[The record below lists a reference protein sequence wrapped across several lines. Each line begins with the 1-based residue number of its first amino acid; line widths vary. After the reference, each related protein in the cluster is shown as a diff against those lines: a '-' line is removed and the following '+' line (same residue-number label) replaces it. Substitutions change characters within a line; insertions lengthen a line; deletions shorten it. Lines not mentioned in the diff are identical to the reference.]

1 MLKNQLESTGST
13 KEQTNKRYQFFAGI
27 IVLWLIIFMGS
38 AYLAKDYIDKTML
51 SVQQTNAMNVQGLES
66 RLGVLSEEM
75 KQIKELLQST
85 DQTLTSS
92 DSTQKALR
100 DKINELDK
108 QLQALEK
115 SLNVLKEAPDA
126 NR

>member
-1 MLKNQLESTGST
+1 MKNQLETIGSAR
-13 KEQTNKRYQFFAGI
+13 EQLNKRYLFFAGI

-51 SVQQTNAMNVQGLES
+51 SVQQTNAMNVQSLES

-75 KQIKELLQST
+75 KQIKELLQNT

-92 DSTQKALR
+92 DSSQKALS
-100 DKINELDK
+100 DKINQLDK

-115 SLNVLKEAPDA
+115 SLKVLKEAPDA
-126 NR
+126 NN

>member
-1 MLKNQLESTGST
+1 MKNQLESTGST

-75 KQIKELLQST
+75 KQIKELLQNT